1 MTVCSLCAYLTSGY
15 LFSTTFIYECWCVC
29 VEYINYVFPSK
40 KAKAELEFLTC
51 FCGHPDIKRMFDR
64 ISVGH
69 PDADNTSKNRKS
81 LFPITTIGIPAQAFA
96 RRALRRKTWNIR
108 DERFILKRG
117 REQDIFLWFKIK
129 KNARSLFSMLQNN
142 VHKPRMQKC
151 SSCSSAQRIYINIF
165 GLEWNFLFPTKK

>member
-1 MTVCSLCAYLTSGY
+1 MTVCSLSAYLSSGY

-40 KAKAELEFLTC
+40 KAKAELEFLSPKRERVEFLTC

-69 PDADNTSKNRKS
+69 PDADKTSKNRKS
-81 LFPITTIGIPAQAFA
+81 LFPITTTGIPAQAFA

-117 REQDIFLWFKIK
+117 RAGYFLMI
-129 KNARSLFSMLQNN
+129 
-142 VHKPRMQKC
+142 
-151 SSCSSAQRIYINIF
+151 
-165 GLEWNFLFPTKK
+165 